1 MLSINNMEEIKI
13 EPLQHFSTE
22 DADAIR
28 ALVLKLGKRSKPLP
42 DEDVR
47 TLIESPVTTILVA
60 RDENKKLIGMV
71 TVAVY
76 RIPYLWKA
84 YLDDLIVDETYRGKG
99 IGTKLLEAAVEFAR
113 NKGAAYI
120 DFTSHPSRV
129 KANELYERLGFKK
142 KESNTYRLAYDY
154 GEN

>member
-1 MLSINNMEEIKI
+1 MEIYI
-13 EPLQHFSTE
+13 EPVKAFSTQ
-22 DADAIR
+22 DANDVRSLI
-28 ALVLKLGKRSKPLP
+28 LKLGTRSKPLS
-42 DEDVR
+42 DEDWHELV
-47 TLIESPVTTILVA
+47 ESPVTTVLAV
-60 RDENKKLIGMV
+60 RDEEKHIIGMV

-76 RIPYLWKA
+76 RIPYLRKA

-113 NKGAAYI
+113 EKGAAYI

-129 KANELYERLGFKK
+129 KANELYEKLGFKK

-154 GEN
+154 GKN